1 MGVGLFDTDL
11 SLNMSTL
18 FISDL
23 HLSPDQAELTQVA
36 VDFLAQQAANIDQL
50 YILGDLFN
58 TWLGD
63 DIVPDEFQ
71 PLIEQLIKLQ
81 QVGIKSY
88 LMVGNRDFM
97 MGKDFA
103 ARCGLTLLQDP
114 TLIKLGQHKVLLM
127 HGDSL
132 CIDDV
137 SYQRYRRW
145 SRNRFLQRCFLML
158 SANYRQGISDKI
170 KQKSRQQKQYK
181 SAAIMD
187 VNQSEVS
194 RVMAK
199 YQVDYLLHGHTHRPA
214 IHPLGQ
220 DQYRVVLGDWQQQ
233 PSFIIFDGYQLQLF
247 DSRIADNS
255 DASILTLS

>member
-1 MGVGLFDTDL
+1 
-11 SLNMSTL
+11 MSTL

-23 HLSPDQAELTQVA
+23 HLSPNQPELIQVT
-36 VDFLAQQAANIDQL
+36 VDFLAQQAPKIDQL

-71 PLIEQLIKLQ
+71 PLIDQLTKLH

-97 MGKDFA
+97 MGKAFS
-103 ARCGLTLLQDP
+103 ARCGMTLLPDP
-114 TLIKLGQHKVLLM
+114 TLIKLGTHKVLLM

-132 CIDDV
+132 CTDDV

-145 SRNRFLQRCFLML
+145 SRNRFIQRCFLML

-170 KQKSRQQKQYK
+170 KQKSRQQKQHK
-181 SAAIMD
+181 SAMIMD
-187 VNQSEVS
+187 VNQQEVD
-194 RVMAK
+194 RVIAK

-214 IHPLGQ
+214 IHSLG
-220 DQYRVVLGDWQQQ
+220 DNQYRIVLGDWQQQ
-233 PSFIIFDGYQLQLF
+233 PSFIVFDGYQLQLS
-247 DSRIADNS
+247 DPRITNDS
-255 DASILTLS
+255 DASILNLS

>member
-1 MGVGLFDTDL
+1 MT
-11 SLNMSTL
+11 TL

-23 HLSPDQAELTQVA
+23 HLSPTQPELIQVT
-36 VDFLAQQAANIDQL
+36 VDFLAQQAPKIDQL

-71 PLIEQLIKLQ
+71 PLIDQLVKLH

-97 MGKDFA
+97 MGKAFT
-103 ARCGLTLLQDP
+103 ARCGMTLLSDP

-170 KQKSRQQKQYK
+170 KQKSRQQKQHK
-181 SAAIMD
+181 SATIMD
-187 VNQSEVS
+187 ANNHEVS

-214 IHPLGQ
+214 IHSLGQ
-220 DQYRVVLGDWQQQ
+220 DQYRIVLGDWQQQ
-233 PSFIIFDGYQLQLF
+233 PSFIVFDGYQLQLF
-247 DSRIADNS
+247 DQRIADED
-255 DASILTLS
+255 DASILNLS